1 MAGIEVA
8 KATMDAVSNTAHAI
22 ETIAEIRRKTG
33 ISARQKKRLI
43 MEAKTDAEIADI
55 FAEMCQAHPGLAF
68 EEQIGNLKLSNVN
81 QVLSMAQKEFSQEDD
96 AIPSA
101 DLDQEWLLKFLD
113 VAGETSELEKQTVL
127 AKVFAGQ
134 LKKPDSIFYRT
145 LRILKDLS
153 YKDLALFNKAVSFSF
168 HYSDEYMLL
177 PRGSKYI
184 SVGEVMLLD
193 ECGLMDSSGS
203 KILYV
208 NGIQKITSCKNQYLL
223 VLEATANERDSVD
236 CYYFTDS
243 ALELLPMMNVNEV
256 EEDAMKDIA
265 QCFNTNNRRVGL
277 YRFMEEKDRQLY
289 YYPENLLG

>member
-1 MAGIEVA
+1 MKGIELA
-8 KATMDAVSNTAHAI
+8 KTAIEAVPNTAHAI
-22 ETIAEIRRKTG
+22 ATIEQIKRTTG

-81 QVLSMAQKEFSQEDD
+81 QVLSMAQQEFSQEDD
-96 AIPSA
+96 AIPTA

-113 VAGETSELEKQTVL
+113 VAGETSELEKQTIL

-134 LKKPDSIFYRT
+134 LKKPDSISYRT

-153 YKDLALFNKAVSFSF
+153 HKDLVLFNKAVSVSF
-168 HYSDEYMLL
+168 HNSNAYMLL
-177 PRGSKYI
+177 PRESAYI

-193 ECGLMDSSGS
+193 ECGLMDSSDS
-203 KILYV
+203 KNLQLRETEKLI
-208 NGIQKITSCKNQYLL
+208 SCRNQYLL
-223 VLEATANERDSVD
+223 VLELATNERVSVD

-243 ALELLPMMNVNEV
+243 ALELLPMMNVNEAD
-256 EEDAMKDIA
+256 ESAIKGIA
-265 QCFNTNNRRVGL
+265 RCFRGNNRHVGL
-277 YRFMEEKDRQLY
+277 HRFKEEKDKLFY
-289 YYPENLLG
+289 FYTENLLG